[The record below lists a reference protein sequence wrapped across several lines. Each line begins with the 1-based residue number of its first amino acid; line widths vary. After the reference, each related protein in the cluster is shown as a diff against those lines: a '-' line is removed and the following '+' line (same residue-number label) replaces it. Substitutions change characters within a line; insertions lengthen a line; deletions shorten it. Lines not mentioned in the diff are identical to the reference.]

1 MRISDW
7 SSDVCSSDLLSADA
21 VEISDMGEGLFLMS
35 ADNLQIVNGG
45 QTTASI
51 HAARKLDQLKDVF
64 VQMKLTIVPPERAE
78 EIVPRISEFANS
90 QNKVNAADFFAN
102 HPFHL
107 HMQDFSRRVLATA
120 GDVPYRESMWLF
132 ERARGTFDD
141 ERARR

>member
-1 MRISDW
+1 MFFSYNNG
-7 SSDVCSSDLLSADA
+7 LTATADA

-78 EIVPRISEFANS
+78 ELVPRLSEFAKKIGRAS
-90 QNKVNAADFFAN
+90 GRERVC
-102 HPFHL
+102 
-107 HMQDFSRRVLATA
+107 QD
-120 GDVPYRESMWLF
+120 G
-132 ERARGTFDD
+132 
-141 ERARR
+141 